1 MKIVT
6 RRASLGKQGLTR
18 RSGQSTLASARVEQ
32 PTSTRCGTVMPEPGT
47 ALLKVENNM
56 EKGNR
61 RRRKVCFFGHF
72 GSTNFGNEIT
82 LQTILYHLRRLL
94 DQSDT
99 ICVCTYPD
107 VLAASQKIATVP
119 ISRRIVRQWDAKN
132 PITKLLWKV
141 FIGIPG
147 EVYRWF
153 DAFKM
158 LKGSHIFIIPGTGLL
173 TDAFGLRQWGP
184 YNLFKWTAMAKLRR
198 CKVFFV
204 SVGAGP
210 IYGMLGRYFVKSALS
225 LADFRS
231 YRDDASMN
239 YLKKI
244 GFPTNSDRVYP
255 DLAFSLPQAMIPDHG
270 TKQGKRPVVGI
281 GLMEYAGKYS
291 VEKPTKAIYLAYLEN
306 SVVFVKWLLS
316 QKYDVRLLIGDTWDV
331 AVKRDFRSLLQAQGG
346 TCNDE
351 RVIDEPAASVEQLLS
366 HLAATDI
373 VVATRF
379 HNVLL
384 ALLLNKPVISI
395 SFHHKCASLM
405 EEMGLSEYCH
415 DINHMN
421 AGRLIEQFEKLERN
435 AENVKALIRQRVE
448 QSRKALDEQY
458 SLIFKDI

>member
-1 MKIVT
+1 VDNN
-6 RRASLGKQGLTR
+6 LG
-18 RSGQSTLASARVEQ
+18 
-32 PTSTRCGTVMPEPGT
+32 
-47 ALLKVENNM
+47 
-56 EKGNR
+56 KGNR
-61 RRRKVCFFGHF
+61 RRRKVCLFGHF

-82 LQTILYHLRRLL
+82 LQTILYHLRRVL

-99 ICVCTYPD
+99 ICICTYPD

-119 ISRRIVRQWDAKN
+119 ISRTIVRQWDAKN

-141 FIGIPG
+141 FIGIPS

-231 YRDDASMN
+231 YRDNASMN

-244 GFPTNSDRVYP
+244 GFSTNSDRVYP
-255 DLAFSLPQAMIPDHG
+255 DLAFSFPQALIPDHG
-270 TKQGKRPVVGI
+270 TKQGRRPVVGM

-291 VEKPTKAIYLAYLEN
+291 VEKPTNAIYLAYLEN

-331 AVKRDFRSLLQAQGG
+331 PVKRDFRSLLQAQGG
-346 TCNDE
+346 TRNDE

-405 EEMGLSEYCH
+405 EKMGLSEYCH
-415 DINHMN
+415 DINHIN
-421 AGRLIEQFEKLERN
+421 AERLIEQFQGVERN
-435 AENVKALIRQRVE
+435 AEKLKPVIRQRVE
-448 QSRKALDEQY
+448 QARKALDEQY
-458 SLIFKDI
+458 GLIFKSV